1 MATATRTSGAQR
13 VRDRVEAG
21 YLRRTSRSGWLHGQA
36 TESLPGGDTRTIA
49 FHRPY
54 PLAIVKGTGA
64 TLTDADG
71 NEYLDF
77 LNNYTSL
84 IHGHAHPAIVAA
96 ATAQL
101 EKGTAFAAFST
112 TQSEL
117 AEILCERVESLAAVR
132 FCNSGTEATMN
143 AVRAARALTGRDL
156 LVKMEGGY
164 HGSYDAVEVSV
175 HPEAPAAGP
184 AGAPVPVVEGRGL
197 TRGATADT
205 AVLPFNDAGAAE
217 RLFAARGSEVAAVIV
232 EPVMGSGGMIP
243 ATRDYLLRLR
253 ALTAAHG
260 ALLIF
265 DEVMAFRVARGGAQA
280 HFGVTPDLTTFAK
293 IIGGGFPVGA
303 FGGNAEVMRQY
314 DPRQGSHLWQ
324 SGTFNGNPVTMVAG
338 AAAMR
343 ELTDGAFARLSQLG
357 ARLRSGL
364 EQAGRDAGVPVV
376 ATGLASLVNLHL
388 TGRSVTDY
396 RGAAASDRAELEI
409 LHLSLLNRGIFAAPR
424 GMFNIST
431 PMTEADVDRALE
443 AVGGALAEVRAAR
456 H

>member
-1 MATATRTSGAQR
+1 MATLTQRTGVPSRRA
-13 VRDRVEAG
+13 RVEAE
-21 YLRRTSRSGWLHGQA
+21 YLRRTPRSNWLHSQA

-54 PLAIVKGTGA
+54 PLAIVRGAGA

-84 IHGHAHPAIVAA
+84 IHGHAHPAIVEA

-101 EKGTAFAAFST
+101 QRGTAFAAFST

-117 AEILCERVESLAAVR
+117 AEILCERVASLAAVR

-143 AVRAARALTGRDL
+143 AVRAARAFTGRQL

-175 HPEAPAAGP
+175 HPDPNTAGP
-184 AGAPVPVVEGRGL
+184 ASAPLAVVEGRGL
-197 TRGATADT
+197 TPGATADT
-205 AVLPFNDAGAAE
+205 AVLPFNDIAAAE
-217 RLFAARGSEVAAVIV
+217 RFFAARGHEIAAVII
-232 EPVMGSGGMIP
+232 EPIIGSGGMIP
-243 ATRDYLLRLR
+243 ATRDYLHRLR

-265 DEVMAFRVARGGAQA
+265 DEVMAFRVARGGAQG
-280 HFGVTPDLTTFAK
+280 HYGVTPDLTTFAK

-303 FGGNAEVMRQY
+303 FGGRAEVMRQY
-314 DPRQGSHLWQ
+314 DPRQDGHLWQ

-343 ELTDGAFARLSQLG
+343 ELTDKAFARLSALG
-357 ARLRSGL
+357 DRLRAGL
-364 EQAGRDAGVPVV
+364 EQAGHDAGVAVV

-388 TGRSVTDY
+388 TDRPVTDY
-396 RGAAASDRAELEI
+396 RGAAASDRAELEM

-431 PMTEADVDRALE
+431 PMTEADVDRAIA
-443 AVGGALAEVRAAR
+443 AVREGLREVGESRA
-456 H
+456 